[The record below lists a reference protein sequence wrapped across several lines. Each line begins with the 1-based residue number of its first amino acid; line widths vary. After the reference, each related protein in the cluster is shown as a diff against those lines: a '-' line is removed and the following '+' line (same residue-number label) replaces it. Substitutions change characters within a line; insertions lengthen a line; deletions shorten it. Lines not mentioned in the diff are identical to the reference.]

1 MAVSPKG
8 GIMKLTKRGIV
19 VRNTAVVLIG
29 LFIWETVGAVA
40 AETPQPEV
48 QVIMTEA
55 KPKTIELPIAA
66 WSPAIAKAFAR
77 FVAEDYGW
85 DEKQFDCVHA
95 LWTRESNWRWQA
107 KSPTSDYGI
116 PQRHMS
122 KNSKAEI
129 EKFLSDP
136 TEQISWGLG
145 YISHRYGTPCQ
156 AKNHSDRKGWY

>member
-1 MAVSPKG
+1 
-8 GIMKLTKRGIV
+8 MKLTKRGIV
-19 VRNTAVVLIG
+19 VRNTAVILIG

-48 QVIMTEA
+48 QVIMTET
-55 KPKTIELPIAA
+55 KPKTIEFPIAA
-66 WSPAIAKAFAR
+66 WSPATAKAFAR

-85 DEKQFDCVHA
+85 DEKQFECVNA
-95 LWTRESNWRWQA
+95 LWTRESHWNWKA

-122 KNSKAEI
+122 KDTKAEI
-129 EKFLSDP
+129 VEFLSDP
-136 TEQISWGLG
+136 TEQIRWGLG
-145 YISHRYGTPCQ
+145 YIDHRYGSPCQ